1 MCTQKAPN
9 NYADQLYNRY
19 GNIYESY
26 LKEKVL
32 PAIKAKQGESPMLT
46 EFAKRWKNHKLL
58 VRQMWKLFVYLVSVL
73 LVSRRAGAR
82 GFSPAARNPKFRN
95 FGPWT
100 PFFLCFGFQIVDAL
114 EMFAVCRAFASARK
128 TPQTSE
134 KYQF

>member
-32 PAIKAKQGESPMLT
+32 PAIKAKQGESSMLQ

-58 VRQMWKLFVYLVSVL
+58 VRQMWKLFVYLVRDPSPPL
-73 LVSRRAGAR
+73 PPHPYWLHAR
-82 GFSPAARNPKFRN
+82 I
-95 FGPWT
+95 
-100 PFFLCFGFQIVDAL
+100 Q
-114 EMFAVCRAFASARK
+114 E
-128 TPQTSE
+128 
-134 KYQF
+134 